1 MEKPGVTPNC
11 LYRDSFT
18 LSNPINSNNPINLNN
33 SLHIKLFSI
42 NKKGL
47 TWFLILFIPQI
58 RPLGVSVAIL
68 SLCDIP
74 IWVYAQK
81 I

>member
-1 MEKPGVTPNC
+1 MEKPGVTPHC

-42 NKKGL
+42 IKKGL
-47 TWFLILFIPQI
+47 TRFLILFIP
-58 RPLGVSVAIL
+58 
-68 SLCDIP
+68 
-74 IWVYAQK
+74 
-81 I
+81 